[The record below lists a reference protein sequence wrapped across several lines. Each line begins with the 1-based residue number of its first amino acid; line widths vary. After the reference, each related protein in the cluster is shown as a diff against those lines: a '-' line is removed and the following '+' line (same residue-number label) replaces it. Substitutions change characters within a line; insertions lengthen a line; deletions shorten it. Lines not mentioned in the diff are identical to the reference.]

1 MTLVQDRL
9 DWGPLADSLGFLL
22 RLAQLE
28 AFESYFAATEGT
40 APLPGSLSILMMVRQ
55 NPGIRQGVLARALRI
70 KRAHM
75 TKIVQALEQAGHLRG
90 TVPPDDRRA
99 IELHLTAQGL
109 AEADRAWSAVRR
121 HETAPPATLTVAE
134 TATLRALLRKYLSL
148 QEQGHEP

>member
-1 MTLVQDRL
+1 VSAVLDRL

-28 AFESYFAATEGT
+28 AFEAYFAASDGT
-40 APLPGSLSILMMVRQ
+40 APMPGSLSILMMVRQ

-75 TKIVQALEQAGHLRG
+75 TKIVQALEEAGHLHC
-90 TVPPDDRRA
+90 TVPPDDRRSV
-99 IELHLTAQGL
+99 ELHLTPQGL
-109 AEADRAWSAVRR
+109 AEAERAWSAVRL
-121 HETAPPATLTVAE
+121 HETACPASLTAAE
-134 TATLRALLRKYLSL
+134 TASLRALLRKYLSL

>member
-28 AFESYFAATEGT
+28 AFETYFAATEGA

-90 TVPPDDRRA
+90 TVPPDDRRSV
-99 IELHLTAQGL
+99 ELHLTPQGE
-109 AEADRAWSAVRR
+109 AEAARAWAAIRA
-121 HETAPPATLTVAE
+121 HETAPPARLTAAE